1 MTQSGSHASSE
12 NPGFVLGGQVS
23 PETTTYY
30 AEAGNPIRDLS
41 EDLNVAFVLRGS
53 IQVIGNDVRIMARLI
68 RADDLTSV
76 WSDEFKGTM
85 DDPFGLQSMVAEK
98 IIAGRPFA
106 LTGEE
111 RRRLKKRY
119 AENPKAELAYM
130 QGRFLS
136 QWDAGGE
143 KNLL

>member
-12 NPGFVLGGQVS
+12 KPGFVLGGQVS

-53 IQVIGNDVRIMARLI
+53 RQVIGNDVRITASLI
-68 RADDLTSV
+68 HADGFASI
-76 WSDEFKGTM
+76 WSDEFTGTL
-85 DDPFGLQSMVAEK
+85 DDTFGLQSMVAEK
-98 IIAGRPFA
+98 IISGLPFE

-111 RRRLKKRY
+111 RVSL
-119 AENPKAELAYM
+119 
-130 QGRFLS
+130 
-136 QWDAGGE
+136 
-143 KNLL
+143 